1 MTDST
6 EKRELDLVDKVDF
19 RILEVANNEQK
30 LEQLLSRY
38 LAPLV
43 LKAGSPHASVR
54 AKVIAVLKRV
64 TTFVQPPGI
73 VLPVAALIDQFKSN
87 SSPVVKQFDLVFI
100 QHSVPRMDVA
110 DRRDLFPKV
119 TKEISHGDADAAGPS
134 DAGFFDIFLRLLTDV
149 KFPGRGTKDDVAL
162 RETLGLTDSDAKY
175 LSKWL
180 GKVLLLKSAGAGA
193 TADALRGVNPPP
205 TFTASELD
213 FLVPTH
219 RPVSAAFTAIADL
232 RLKAI
237 SFLASGAFK
246 DSERFIPALYAA
258 SATDSRVSSIGDELL
273 KKSSVDLEDATL
285 VKSLFDSHSRLG
297 PAYRT
302 RILGILSKSTV
313 STTMTAEILEAAK
326 LDIAPV
332 DAGSAEQT
340 QRQGTLERTKLHRA
354 LFQYL
359 RWAATVGPTKGKFDI
374 GYKLLEKMQEFIKSQ
389 GWPVA
394 EKTSADDV
402 ALRSLAYESIGILG
416 KVATMTAQQRF
427 TLSGWIFRSLA
438 EDPNPEVVVNIDG
451 AVSMLTALY
460 PPEAEPSY
468 SNIFG
473 IRTLLLNYM
482 NAKTEPPVVRSV
494 RHAAVKWANKCLP
507 FDSAQARWID
517 ILAVGA
523 RSDERSDVIE
533 EGQKGLDPWAQ
544 YAHSPGADVKL
555 PDWKEMLFMYFD
567 GWLQE
572 RPQTDS
578 NNEMDL
584 DTDIIPQFRFSD
596 DNILAF
602 PIAINYCKQMLLL
615 AALKD
620 FKMDPDW
627 TRNLQNLVN
636 TDLNTR
642 NEIREYLAKLPDGG
656 HIMYFL
662 KRCLDG
668 LNLKNEATVEEAAR
682 SFTDVASLSPLGA
695 VAYLANLA
703 PQLIPFVKSN
713 KKELR
718 VLAAE
723 AFGVL
728 AAHPANGTERISQLI
743 APILELTK
751 DSENKFGAE
760 LNAAEGATLAFAH
773 FYSRLVFYGREI
785 PAGTTYP
792 LDLLVKE
799 RIPPSLKET
808 LLEAFAQ
815 LWSAGLGAPSAESG
829 VPAKVVIDLLL
840 GLGKKGNEKAIS
852 ALGKLAIALKEENGE
867 TKWDE
872 GLIGSILNGLFGLY
886 EIKQAEVHFAVGE
899 AIAAAVGR
907 WDADCVKL
915 GLNVDSPGGSFKKPH
930 RPAHLTGALDKFIQD
945 CKGTKPSLLKA
956 SGIWLFCIVQYCPHL
971 EEVKSRLRE
980 IQAAFMRL
988 LHTRD
993 ELTQETA
1000 SRGLSLVY
1008 EKGDESVRGQLTKDL
1023 VSAFTG
1029 SSTTLKVDEDTELF
1043 DAGALPT
1050 GDGKSIT
1057 SYKDIVNLASEVG
1070 DQTLV
1075 YKFMSLA
1082 TNAAMWTTRSAFGR
1096 FGLSNILSESEV
1108 DPKLYPK
1115 LYRYRF
1121 DPNTNVQ
1128 RSMDD
1133 IWKSIVKDSNA
1144 VLEKHFDAIMED
1156 LLKSALGREWRMRE
1170 ASCGAIADLVQG
1182 RPFPKYEKYYTEI
1195 WKVALKLMDDVK
1207 GSVRAAALKLCIGL
1221 SNGLLRLLEE
1231 STGGSSVQ
1239 AMLKEVIPFL
1249 LSSQGVDNSVED
1261 VKLFSTLT
1269 LINIAKKGGR
1279 NLRPFM
1285 SEMIPQL
1292 LGLLS
1297 TIEPE
1302 QIGFYYQRVGEGG
1315 RELIDK
1321 RRAAMVSQSPISE
1334 AIENCLRFVD
1344 DETLTEL
1351 APTLEATIKSALGMP
1366 TKIGCSRMLITL
1378 FSTHANAM
1386 RPLAARFLQLM
1397 EKQTLD
1403 ANDEVSKSY
1412 ARAAAYIIRA
1422 APADAKEKFCTKCLD
1437 LYFSAEDERRRQKV
1451 ADVTVALAK
1460 SAPDQFTSMASLLL
1474 PFAYF
1479 ASNDVD
1485 QYTRTAFA
1493 VAWDQHAGGSRT
1505 VAWHLPEIVA
1515 LVTRGLDAPR
1525 WSLQHTACFT
1535 IATAI
1540 EALAGSTEATG
1551 QISETNIKVVWPV
1564 FDRALALKTFDGKER
1579 LLKAFPPF
1587 VEKGEVL
1594 WKDGGAA
1601 AVQQRKIAL
1610 REAKRNNAGYKVHAY
1625 VCLWKFAKARKDLEL
1640 LDDVIDIVQ
1649 PALDEF
1655 EDEAEADK
1663 MDVDSKEDGEHAA
1676 ALAENAFEAIVR
1688 GYNRRKMAEE
1698 PINSLS
1704 TILKTLKPY
1713 LKEAKFSLIRR
1724 KVWFTALIDAMD
1736 DAKAKAS
1743 KDESALA
1750 KAYIDTLSLDVV
1762 EAGTEVQRI
1771 ERAKAVGAVAR
1782 AWKRGV
1788 FGQKEGIIEVMRGAV
1803 EKIILEERSMAVKD
1817 ALKKA
1822 LEEMK

>member
-1 MTDST
+1 M
-6 EKRELDLVDKVDF
+6 
-19 RILEVANNEQK
+19 
-30 LEQLLSRY
+30 
-38 LAPLV
+38 
-43 LKAGSPHASVR
+43 
-54 AKVIAVLKRV
+54 
-64 TTFVQPPGI
+64 
-73 VLPVAALIDQFKSN
+73 PVAALVDQFKAN

-100 QHSVPRMDVA
+100 QHSLPRMDVV

-119 TKEISHGDADAAGPS
+119 TKEISHGDADAAGSS
-134 DAGFFDIFLRLLTDV
+134 DAGLFDVFLRLLTDV
-149 KFPGRGTKDDVAL
+149 RLPGRGTKDDLAL
-162 RETLGLTDSDAKY
+162 RETLGLTDSDARY
-175 LSKWL
+175 LSRWL
-180 GKVLLLKSAGAGA
+180 GKVILLKSAGSGA
-193 TADALRGVNPPP
+193 TAEALRAANPPP

-219 RPVSAAFTAIADL
+219 RPVSAAFTALADL
-232 RLKAI
+232 KLKVI
-237 SFLASGAFK
+237 TFLASGAFK

-258 SATDSRVSSIGDELL
+258 SAADSRVASVGDELL
-273 KKSSVDLEDATL
+273 KKSSVDLEDVTL
-285 VKSLFDSHSRLG
+285 IKSLFDSHSRLG

-326 LDIAPV
+326 LDITPAE
-332 DAGSAEQT
+332 AGNSEQGK
-340 QRQGTLERTKLHRA
+340 RQGTLERTKLHRA

-359 RWAATVGPTKGKFDI
+359 RWAATVGPSKGDFDI
-374 GYKLLEKMQEFIKSQ
+374 GFKLLEKMQEYIQGQ

-416 KVATMTAQQRF
+416 KAAKMTGQQRF
-427 TLSGWIFRSLA
+427 CLAGWMFRALA

-451 AVSMLTALY
+451 ALSMLTALY
-460 PPEAEPSY
+460 PPSQEE
-468 SNIFG
+468 SNSKRFG
-473 IRTLLLNYM
+473 VRTMLLRYM
-482 NAKTEPPVVRSV
+482 TVKVEPPVVRST

-523 RSDERSDVIE
+523 RPDERSDVIE
-533 EGQKGLDPWAQ
+533 EGHKGLDPWAQ
-544 YAHSPGADVKL
+544 YAHSSNDDVKL
-555 PDWKEMLFMYFD
+555 PDWKEMLVMYFAD
-567 GWLQE
+567 NKPSPSPP
-572 RPQTDS
+572 RNDS
-578 NNEMDL
+578 DEMDV
-584 DTDIIPQFRFSD
+584 DTDPIPRFHFSD
-596 DNILAF
+596 DTMLAY
-602 PIAINYCKQMLLL
+602 PVALNYCKQMMFL

-627 TRNLQNLVN
+627 ARNLQNLVK
-636 TDLNTR
+636 TDLKTR
-642 NEIREYLAKLPDGG
+642 NEIREYLRGLPDDG
-656 HIMYFL
+656 HNMYFL

-668 LNLKNEATVEEAAR
+668 LHLNHEATVEESAR
-682 SFTDVASLSPLGA
+682 SFVDVASLSPRNS
-695 VAYLANLA
+695 VAYLAHLA
-703 PQLIPFVKSN
+703 PQLVPFIKSN

-723 AFGVL
+723 AFGIL
-728 AAHPANGTERISQLI
+728 AAHPANSDAKLSDLV

-751 DSENKFGAE
+751 GSENKFGSE
-760 LNAAEGATLAFAH
+760 LNAAEGAILALAH
-773 FYSRLVFYGREI
+773 FCSRLVFYGREV
-785 PAGTTYP
+785 PAGITYP

-799 RIPPSLKET
+799 RIPHSLKET
-808 LLEAFAQ
+808 LLEAFPQ
-815 LWSAGLGAPSAESG
+815 LWSAGLATPSPDTI
-829 VPAKVVIDLLL
+829 PAKEVIEFLL
-840 GLGKKGNEKAIS
+840 GLAKKSNERAIS
-852 ALGKLAIALKEENGE
+852 ALGKLAIALDEEEGKEWN
-867 TKWDE
+867 D
-872 GLIGSILNGLFGLY
+872 GLIGSILKGLFELY

-899 AIAAAVGR
+899 AIAAVVGR
-907 WDADCVKL
+907 WEASCVQL
-915 GLNVDSPGGSFKKPH
+915 GLNVDSDPSGSFQKPH
-930 RPAHLTGALDKFIQD
+930 RPAHLTGVLNKLIQD

-980 IQAAFMRL
+980 IQASFMRL

-1008 EKGDESVRGQLTKDL
+1008 EKGDESIRGQLTKDL

-1029 SSTTLKVDEDTELF
+1029 NGKTLKVDEDTELF

-1082 TNAAMWTTRSAFGR
+1082 ANAAMWTTRSAFGR

-1121 DPNTNVQ
+1121 DPNPNVQ

-1195 WKVALKLMDDVK
+1195 WEVALKLMDDVK

-1249 LSSQGVDNSVED
+1249 LSGQGVDNSVED

-1297 TIEPE
+1297 TIEPA

-1344 DETLTEL
+1344 EETLVEL

-1378 FSTHANAM
+1378 FSTHANSM

-1403 ANDEVSKSY
+1403 ANDEVSKAY
-1412 ARAAAYIIRA
+1412 ARAAAYIIRS
-1422 APADAKEKFCTKCLD
+1422 APSAAKEKFCEKFID
-1437 LYFSAEDERRRQKV
+1437 LYFNAEDERRRQKV
-1451 ADVTVALAK
+1451 ADVVVALSK
-1460 SAPDQFTSMASLLL
+1460 TSPDQFTSLASLLL

-1485 QYTRTAFA
+1485 EYTRTAFG

-1505 VAWHLPEIVA
+1505 VAWHLKEIIA

-1535 IATAI
+1535 ISSAV

-1551 QISETNIKVVWPV
+1551 QISEANLEVVWPV
-1564 FDRALALKTFDGKER
+1564 FDRALALKTFDGKQR

-1587 VEKGEVL
+1587 VEKGEAL
-1594 WKDGGAA
+1594 WKDGSSAIA
-1601 AVQQRKIAL
+1601 QKQRKIAI

-1625 VCLWKFAKARKDLEL
+1625 ECLWKFAKARKDLDL
-1640 LDDVIDIVQ
+1640 LEDIIDVVQ

-1655 EDEAEADK
+1655 EDEASADK
-1663 MDVDSKEDGEHAA
+1663 MDVDRSKDDGDDDHAA
-1676 ALAENAFEAIVR
+1676 ELAERAVEAIAR
-1688 GYNRRKMAEE
+1688 GYNRPAMAEDAI
-1698 PINSLS
+1698 PALS
-1704 TILKTLKPY
+1704 MILKTLKPY
-1713 LKEAKFSLIRR
+1713 LAEHRFSLIRR
-1724 KVWFTALIDAMD
+1724 KVWFTALVDVMD
-1736 DAKAKAS
+1736 DAKKG
-1743 KDESALA
+1743 KDGKNQSALA
-1750 KAYIDTLSLDVV
+1750 KGYLDTLSLDVV
-1762 EAGTEVQRI
+1762 EIGTEAQRI
-1771 ERAKAVGAVAR
+1771 ERAKAVGAITR

-1788 FGQKEGIIEVMRGAV
+1788 FGGEGVGSIGGVVKGAV
-1803 EKIILEERSMAVKD
+1803 ERIMGEERSLSVKE
-1817 ALKKA
+1817 ALKKV
-1822 LEEMK
+1822 LEELK

>member
-1 MTDST
+1 M
-6 EKRELDLVDKVDF
+6 E
-19 RILEVANNEQK
+19 
-30 LEQLLSRY
+30 
-38 LAPLV
+38 
-43 LKAGSPHASVR
+43 
-54 AKVIAVLKRV
+54 
-64 TTFVQPPGI
+64 
-73 VLPVAALIDQFKSN
+73 QFKSS

-100 QHSVPRMDVA
+100 QHSLPRMDAV
-110 DRRDLFPKV
+110 DRRDLFAKV
-119 TKEISHGDADAAGPS
+119 TKDISHGDADASGSS
-134 DAGFFDIFLRLLTDV
+134 DAGLFDVFLRLLADAR
-149 KFPGRGTKDDVAL
+149 FPGRGTKDDVEL
-162 RETLGLTDSDAKY
+162 RETLGLSDSDAKY

-193 TADALRGVNPPP
+193 NAEKLRSVNPAPA
-205 TFTASELD
+205 FTNSELD

-219 RPVSAAFTAIADL
+219 RPVSPAFTAISDL
-232 RLKAI
+232 RLKAVT
-237 SFLASGAFK
+237 FLASGAFK
-246 DSERFIPALYAA
+246 DEERFIPALYAA
-258 SATDSRVSSIGDELL
+258 SAPDSRVSGTGDELL
-273 KKSSVDLEDATL
+273 KKSSVDLEDAAL
-285 VKSLFDSHSRLG
+285 IKSLFDSHSRLG

-302 RILGILSKSTV
+302 RILNILSKSTI
-313 STTMTAEILEAAK
+313 STTMTNEILRAAK
-326 LDIAPV
+326 LDIEPA
-332 DAGSAEQT
+332 DESSAEQS

-359 RWAATVGPTKGKFDI
+359 RWAATVGPSKGDFDI
-374 GYKLLEKMQEFIKSQ
+374 GFKLLEKMQDFIVSQ

-416 KVATMTAQQRF
+416 KVSKMTEQQRYA
-427 TLSGWIFRSLA
+427 LAGWMFRSLA
-438 EDPNPEVVVNIDG
+438 EDPDPEVVVNIDG
-451 AVSMLTALY
+451 AMSMLTALY
-460 PPEAEPSY
+460 PPDKEAS
-468 SNIFG
+468 SSKAIG
-473 IRTLLLNYM
+473 IRTMLLTHM
-482 NAKTEPPVVRSV
+482 EAKVEAPVVRSV

-507 FDSAQARWID
+507 FDSVHARWID

-523 RSDERSDVIE
+523 RPDERSDVVE

-544 YAHSPGADVKL
+544 YAHSSGDEVKL
-555 PDWKEMLFMYFD
+555 PDWKTMLVTYFATSSD
-567 GWLQE
+567 GSDGASKRQS
-572 RPQTDS
+572 RGD
-578 NNEMDL
+578 EMDV
-584 DTDIIPQFRFSD
+584 DPEYIPEFRFSKD
-596 DNILAF
+596 TMAALPVALD
-602 PIAINYCKQMLLL
+602 YCKQMLFL

-627 TRNLQNLVN
+627 TRNLQNLVK
-636 TDLNTR
+636 TDLKTR
-642 NEIREYLAKLPDGG
+642 SEIRSYLREQQDDV
-656 HIMYFL
+656 HSVYFL
-662 KRCLDG
+662 KHCLDG
-668 LNLKNEATVEEAAR
+668 FELKNEAAIEVCAR
-682 SFTDVASLSPLGA
+682 SFVDVASLCPYTA
-695 VAYLANLA
+695 VAYLAHMA
-703 PQLIPFVKSN
+703 PRLLPLIKSN

-718 VLAAE
+718 VLGAE
-723 AFGVL
+723 AFGIF
-728 AAHPANGTERISQLI
+728 AAHPANDAERLSELA
-743 APILELTK
+743 APILDLTK
-751 DSENKFGAE
+751 GSEDKFGAE

-773 FYSRLVFYGREI
+773 FCSALVFYGRSV
-785 PAGTTYP
+785 PASLTYP

-799 RIPPSLKET
+799 RIPASLKET
-808 LLEAFAQ
+808 LLEAFAR
-815 LWSAGLGAPSAESG
+815 LWSAGLAVPGDASG
-829 VPAKVVIDLLL
+829 VAAKDVIDLLL
-840 GLGKKGNEKAIS
+840 GLAKKSNERAIL
-852 ALGKLAIALKEENGE
+852 ALGKLAIALKEEDAE
-867 TKWDE
+867 TAWNE
-872 GLIGSILNGLFGLY
+872 GLIGSILKGLFDLY
-886 EIKQAEVHFAVGE
+886 ETKQAEVHFAIGE
-899 AIAAAVGR
+899 AIATVVGR
-907 WDADCVKL
+907 WEANCVKL
-915 GLNVDSPGGSFKKPH
+915 GLNVDSRDTAFEQPRRS
-930 RPAHLTGALDKFIQD
+930 AHLKGVIDKFIQD

-956 SGIWLFCIVQYCPHL
+956 SGIWLFCIVQYCSHL

-980 IQAAFMRL
+980 IQASFMRL

-1008 EKGDESVRGQLTKDL
+1008 EKGDEDIRGQLTKDL

-1050 GDGKSIT
+1050 GDGKSVT

-1082 TNAAMWTTRSAFGR
+1082 ANAAMWTTRSAFGR

-1121 DPNTNVQ
+1121 DPNPNVQ

-1144 VLEKHFDAIMED
+1144 VLEKHFDAIMDD

-1182 RPFPKYEKYYTEI
+1182 RPFAKYEKYYTGI
-1195 WKVALKLMDDVK
+1195 WKVALRLMDDVK

-1231 STGGSSVQ
+1231 SSTGTSVQ

-1344 DETLTEL
+1344 DETLVEL

-1366 TKIGCSRMLITL
+1366 TKIGCGRMLITL
-1378 FSTHANAM
+1378 FSTHINAM
-1386 RPLAARFLQLM
+1386 KPLAARFLQLM

-1403 ANDEVSKSY
+1403 INDEVSKSY
-1412 ARAAAYIIRA
+1412 ARATAYIIRA
-1422 APADAKEKFCTKCLD
+1422 APADAKEKFCLKCID
-1437 LYFSAEDERRRQKV
+1437 LYFGAEDERRRQKM
-1451 ADVTVALAK
+1451 ADVVVALAK
-1460 SAPDQFTSMASLLL
+1460 TSPDQFTSVASLLL

-1485 QYTRTAFA
+1485 QYTRTAFG

-1505 VAWHLPEIVA
+1505 VAWHLSEIVT
-1515 LVTRGLDAPR
+1515 LVVRGLDAPR

-1535 IATAI
+1535 IATAV

-1551 QISETNIKVVWPV
+1551 QISEANLKVVWPV
-1564 FDRALALKTFDGKER
+1564 FERALALKTFDGKER
-1579 LLKAFPPF
+1579 LLGAFPAF
-1587 VEKGEVL
+1587 VDKGEAL
-1594 WKDGGAA
+1594 WKDGGAVA
-1601 AVQQRKIAL
+1601 SQQRKIAL
-1610 REAKRNNAGYKVHAY
+1610 REAKRNNVGYKVHAY
-1625 VCLWKFAKARKDLEL
+1625 ESLWKFCKARRDLEL
-1640 LDDVIDIVQ
+1640 LDDVIDVVQ

-1655 EDEAEADK
+1655 EDDAPGEGTGTGGDK
-1663 MDVDSKEDGEHAA
+1663 MDVDGKEDKEHAA
-1676 ALAENAFEAIVR
+1676 ALAEKAFEAIAR
-1688 GYNRRKMAEE
+1688 GYNRAEMAKD
-1698 PINSLS
+1698 PVPSLS

-1713 LKEAKFSLIRR
+1713 IGDAKFSLIRR
-1724 KVWFTALIDAMD
+1724 KVWFTALVDVMD
-1736 DAKAKAS
+1736 DAKGKAAAG
-1743 KDESALA
+1743 KDETALA
-1750 KAYIDTLSLDVV
+1750 KGYFDTLSLDVV
-1762 EAGTEVQRI
+1762 EAGTEAQRV
-1771 ERAKAVGAVAR
+1771 ERARAVGAVAR
-1782 AWKRGV
+1782 ACKRGV
-1788 FGQKEGIIEVMRGAV
+1788 FGGKGGVLEVVKGRL
-1803 EKIILEERSMAVKD
+1803 EHILAEERSMTVKD

-1822 LEEMK
+1822 LEETK

>member
-1 MTDST
+1 MADSS
-6 EKRELDLVDKVDF
+6 EQRELDLVDKVDF
-19 RILEVANNEQK
+19 RILEVANNEAK

-38 LAPLV
+38 LAPLI
-43 LKAGSPHASVR
+43 LKAGSSHASVR

-73 VLPVAALIDQFKSN
+73 VLPVAALVEQFKSS

-100 QHSVPRMDVA
+100 QHSLPRMDVV
-110 DRRDLFPKV
+110 DRRDLFSKV
-119 TKEISHGDADAAGPS
+119 TKDISHGDADASGPS
-134 DAGFFDIFLRLLTDV
+134 DAGLFDVFLRLLADAR
-149 KFPGRGTKDDVAL
+149 FPGRGTKDDVEL
-162 RETLGLTDSDAKY
+162 RETLGLSDSDAKY

-193 TADALRGVNPPP
+193 NAEKLRSVNPAPA
-205 TFTASELD
+205 FTNSELD
-213 FLVPTH
+213 FLVPIH
-219 RPVSAAFTAIADL
+219 RPVSPAFTAISDL
-232 RLKAI
+232 RLKAVT
-237 SFLASGAFK
+237 FLASGAFK
-246 DSERFIPALYAA
+246 DEERFIPALYAA
-258 SATDSRVSSIGDELL
+258 SAPDSR
-273 KKSSVDLEDATL
+273 
-285 VKSLFDSHSRLG
+285 SLFDSHSRLG

-302 RILGILSKSTV
+302 RILNILSKSTI
-313 STTMTAEILEAAK
+313 STTMTNEILRAAK
-326 LDIAPV
+326 LDIEPA
-332 DAGSAEQT
+332 DDNSAEQS

-359 RWAATVGPTKGKFDI
+359 RWAATVGPSKGDFDI
-374 GYKLLEKMQEFIKSQ
+374 GFRLLEKMQDFIVSQ

-416 KVATMTAQQRF
+416 KVSKMTEQQRYA
-427 TLSGWIFRSLA
+427 LAGWMFRSLA
-438 EDPNPEVVVNIDG
+438 EDPDPEVVVNIDG
-451 AVSMLTALY
+451 AMSMLTALY
-460 PPEAEPSY
+460 PPDKEAS
-468 SNIFG
+468 SSKVVG
-473 IRTLLLNYM
+473 IRTMLLTHM
-482 NAKTEPPVVRSV
+482 EAKVEAPVVRSV

-507 FDSAQARWID
+507 FDSVHARWID

-523 RSDERSDVIE
+523 RPDERSDVVE

-544 YAHSPGADVKL
+544 YAHSSGDEVKL
-555 PDWKEMLFMYFD
+555 PDWKTMLVTYFATSSD
-567 GWLQE
+567 GSDGASKRQSRE
-572 RPQTDS
+572 D
-578 NNEMDL
+578 EMDV
-584 DTDIIPQFRFSD
+584 DPEYIPEFRFSKD
-596 DNILAF
+596 TMAALPVALD
-602 PIAINYCKQMLLL
+602 YCKQMLFL

-627 TRNLQNLVN
+627 TRNLQNLVK
-636 TDLNTR
+636 TDLKTR
-642 NEIREYLAKLPDGG
+642 SEIRSYLREQQEDV
-656 HIMYFL
+656 HSVYFL
-662 KRCLDG
+662 KHCLDG
-668 LNLKNEATVEEAAR
+668 FELKNEAAIEVCAR
-682 SFTDVASLSPLGA
+682 SFVDVASLCPYTA
-695 VAYLANLA
+695 VAYLAHMA
-703 PQLIPFVKSN
+703 PRLLPLIKSN

-723 AFGVL
+723 AFGIF
-728 AAHPANGTERISQLI
+728 AAHPANDAERLSELA
-743 APILELTK
+743 APILDLTK
-751 DSENKFGAE
+751 GSEDKFGAE

-773 FYSRLVFYGREI
+773 LCSALVFYGRSV
-785 PAGTTYP
+785 PASLTYP

-799 RIPPSLKET
+799 RIPASLKET
-808 LLEAFAQ
+808 LLEAFAR
-815 LWSAGLGAPSAESG
+815 LWSAGLAVPGDASG
-829 VPAKVVIDLLL
+829 VAAKDVIELLL
-840 GLGKKGNEKAIS
+840 GLAKKSNERAIL
-852 ALGKLAIALKEENGE
+852 ALGKLAIALKEEDTE
-867 TKWDE
+867 TAWNE
-872 GLIGSILNGLFGLY
+872 GLIGSILKGLFDLY
-886 EIKQAEVHFAVGE
+886 ETKQAEVHFAIGE
-899 AIAAAVGR
+899 AIATVVGR
-907 WDADCVKL
+907 WEANCVKL
-915 GLNVDSPGGSFKKPH
+915 GLNVDSRDTAFEQPH
-930 RPAHLTGALDKFIQD
+930 RSAHLKGVIDKFIQD

-956 SGIWLFCIVQYCPHL
+956 SGIWLFCIVQYCSHL

-980 IQAAFMRL
+980 IQASFMRL

-1008 EKGDESVRGQLTKDL
+1008 EKGDDDVRGQLTKDL

-1029 SSTTLKVDEDTELF
+1029 TSTTLKVDEDTELF

-1050 GDGKSIT
+1050 GDGKSVT

-1082 TNAAMWTTRSAFGR
+1082 ANAAMWTTRSAFGR

-1121 DPNTNVQ
+1121 DPNPNVQ

-1133 IWKSIVKDSNA
+1133 IWKSIVKDSNS
-1144 VLEKHFDAIMED
+1144 VLEKHFDAIMDD

-1182 RPFPKYEKYYTEI
+1182 RPFAKYEKYYTGI
-1195 WKVALKLMDDVK
+1195 WKVALRLMDDVK

-1231 STGGSSVQ
+1231 SSTGTSVQ

-1344 DETLTEL
+1344 DETLVEL

-1366 TKIGCSRMLITL
+1366 TKIGCGRMLITL
-1378 FSTHANAM
+1378 FSTHINAM
-1386 RPLAARFLQLM
+1386 KPLAARFLQLM

-1403 ANDEVSKSY
+1403 INDEVSKSY
-1412 ARAAAYIIRA
+1412 ARATAYIIRA
-1422 APADAKEKFCTKCLD
+1422 APADAKEKFCLKCID
-1437 LYFSAEDERRRQKV
+1437 LYFGAEDERRRQKWP
-1451 ADVTVALAK
+1451 T
-1460 SAPDQFTSMASLLL
+1460 LLL

-1485 QYTRTAFA
+1485 QYTRTAFG

-1505 VAWHLPEIVA
+1505 VAWHLSEIVT
-1515 LVTRGLDAPR
+1515 LVVRGLDAPR

-1535 IATAI
+1535 IATAV

-1551 QISETNIKVVWPV
+1551 QISEANLKVVWPV
-1564 FDRALALKTFDGKER
+1564 FERALALKTFDGKER
-1579 LLKAFPPF
+1579 LLGAFPAF
-1587 VEKGEVL
+1587 VDKGEAL
-1594 WKDGGAA
+1594 WKDGGAVA
-1601 AVQQRKIAL
+1601 SQQRKIAL
-1610 REAKRNNAGYKVHAY
+1610 REAKRNNVGYKVHAY
-1625 VCLWKFAKARKDLEL
+1625 ESLWKFCKARRDLEL
-1640 LDDVIDIVQ
+1640 LDDVIDVVQ

-1655 EDEAEADK
+1655 EDDAAGEGTGTGGDK
-1663 MDVDSKEDGEHAA
+1663 MDRIQPSRDGKDP
-1676 ALAENAFEAIVR
+1676 V
-1688 GYNRRKMAEE
+1688 
-1698 PINSLS
+1698 PSLS

-1713 LKEAKFSLIRR
+1713 IGDAKFSLIRR
-1724 KVWFTALIDAMD
+1724 KVWFTALVDVMD
-1736 DAKAKAS
+1736 DAKGKAAAG
-1743 KDESALA
+1743 KDETALA
-1750 KAYIDTLSLDVV
+1750 KGYFDTLSLDVV
-1762 EAGTEVQRI
+1762 EAGTEAQRV
-1771 ERAKAVGAVAR
+1771 ERARAVGAVASGR
-1782 AWKRGV
+1782 L
-1788 FGQKEGIIEVMRGAV
+1788 EH
-1803 EKIILEERSMAVKD
+1803 ILAEERSMTVKD

-1822 LEEMK
+1822 LEETK